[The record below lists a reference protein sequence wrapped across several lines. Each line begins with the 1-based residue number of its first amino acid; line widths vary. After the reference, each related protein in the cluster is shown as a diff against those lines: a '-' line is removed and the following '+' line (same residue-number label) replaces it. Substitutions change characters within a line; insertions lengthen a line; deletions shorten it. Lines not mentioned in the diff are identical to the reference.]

1 MYNFEM
7 IFGVAMFFVG
17 FIAGAVIFVF
27 WKNKKTAVIMEAREK
42 EIKIQSEKQLQL
54 SKTNIERGG
63 NEINRRMYEL
73 AILKELGERVGYSLN
88 IQNIVDIITGS
99 LHQFIEYSAASYM
112 LLGGERIIFKVHL
125 EKSVSRSFVNEIEDR
140 MLKSL
145 SALLDRE
152 FKKSQVEE
160 LLSGAILLE
169 DIDVLVG
176 SFFNIP
182 LIIGEKVVG
191 VLTVAHSEKGLY
203 KEEEMTILY
212 KITHQASQAVTRL
225 QEVVQTEQRKVNS
238 MVESMTEGVIMT
250 DQDYRLLVVNP
261 AAKRILGL
269 TAKNDITIF
278 DIIDVLGGK
287 FDIRGKLEES
297 VRLGKTLAA
306 QDVVVL
312 DKFYQILVA
321 PVRSVVGIKGEETL
335 GGVVILHDITKEK
348 ELERLREDFISMMV
362 HELRSPLSNVMKILE
377 LLGDGTLKPGDK
389 DYVEM
394 TQMVSK
400 NTRGMLDLIND
411 LLDAAKLEAGKFE
424 IHRQPTNIKEI
435 IQDKVHFYE
444 LVAKEA
450 KLTLKTAVDGLL
462 EVISVDPI
470 RIAQVFNN
478 FISNALKFTKPG
490 GTVTIQ
496 ALIHRKGQNLDQEAK
511 QAQIE
516 WLIHGDDKNIQN
528 LPDSLII
535 AVTDTG
541 IGISPENIPLL
552 FNKFKQFQSR
562 VLKVEQKGTGL
573 GLAIAKGII
582 EAHNGTIGAASEE
595 GIGSTFYGAMAFVPE
610 KNQPQ
615 VNIQQ

>member
-1 MYNFEM
+1 
-7 IFGVAMFFVG
+7 MFVVG
-17 FIAGAVIFVF
+17 FITGAVIFAF
-27 WKNKKTAVIMEAREK
+27 WKNKKIVAVMEAREK
-42 EIKIQSEKQLQL
+42 EIKIQFEKQLQL

-63 NEINRRMYEL
+63 DEINRRMYEL

-125 EKSVSRSFVNEIEDR
+125 EESVSRSFVNEIEDR

-152 FKKSQVEE
+152 FKKNQVEE

-191 VLTVAHSEKGLY
+191 MLTVAHTEKGLY

-297 VRLGKTLAA
+297 VKLGKTLAA

-335 GGVVILHDITKEK
+335 GGVVILHDITQEK

-377 LLGDGTLKPGDK
+377 LLGDGALKPGDK
-389 DYVEM
+389 DYIEM

-400 NTRGMLDLIND
+400 NTRGMLDLVND

-424 IHRQPTNIKEI
+424 IHKQPTNIKEI
-435 IQDKVHFYE
+435 IQDKIHFYE
-444 LVAKEA
+444 LAAKEA
-450 KLTLKTAVDGLL
+450 KITLKIAVDGFLD
-462 EVISVDPI
+462 VVSVDPV

-490 GTVTIQ
+490 GIVTIQ

-541 IGISPENIPLL
+541 IGISTENIPLL

-562 VLKVEQKGTGL
+562 ILKVEQKGTGL

-595 GIGSTFYGAMAFVPE
+595 GTGTTFYGTIAFVSE
-610 KNQPQ
+610 KN
-615 VNIQQ
+615 